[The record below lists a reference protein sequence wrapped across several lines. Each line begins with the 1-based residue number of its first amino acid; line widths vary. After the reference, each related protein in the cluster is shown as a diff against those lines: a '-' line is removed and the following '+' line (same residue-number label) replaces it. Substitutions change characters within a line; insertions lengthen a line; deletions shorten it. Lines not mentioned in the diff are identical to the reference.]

1 MRSINF
7 LISESHLLCPE
18 QGGEWDHLS
27 VLACAPPSVL
37 ARSDQE
43 ILGPK
48 GGPLLGV
55 PWACPRSPSGLCCM
69 YLLTSGAPRSWPG
82 GHQSAHGT

>member
-48 GGPLLGV
+48 GGAPPWGPLGLSQESVGPVLHV
-55 PWACPRSPSGLCCM
+55 PLDKWGSS
-69 YLLTSGAPRSWPG
+69 
-82 GHQSAHGT
+82 